1 MGNVRAEILNTGS
14 DLATSA
20 RIEINAPA
28 QYIFDLIA
36 DPRCHQ
42 LFDGSGTVQGS
53 ISGPTRLH
61 LGAKFG
67 MAMKIKFPYRITNT
81 VVAFEEGRKISWS
94 HLMQWTWSYELEDLP
109 NGRTLVTETFDAR
122 EVPFFAKKWLK
133 MTGAMAHNPKWI
145 AKSLV
150 GLKALCETKESL

>member
-1 MGNVRAEILNTGS
+1 MDKVRAEILDTGS

-28 QYIFDLIA
+28 QQIFDLIA

-53 ISGPTRLH
+53 ISGPVRLH

-67 MAMKIKFPYRITNT
+67 MAMKIRLPYRITNT
-81 VVAFEEGRKISWS
+81 VVAFEEGRKISWC
-94 HLMQWTWSYELEDLP
+94 HLMKWTWSYELKDLDA
-109 NGRTLVTETFDAR
+109 GRTEVTEIFDASDI
-122 EVPFFAKKWLK
+122 PWLASKWLAA
-133 MTGAMAHNPKWI
+133 TGSIARNPKWM

-150 GLKALCETKESL
+150 QLKAICES

>member
-1 MGNVRAEILNTGS
+1 MDKVRAEILDTGS

-20 RIEINAPA
+20 RIDISAPA
-28 QYIFDLIA
+28 QQIFDLIA

-53 ISGPTRLH
+53 ISGPIRLH

-67 MAMKIKFPYRITNT
+67 MAMKIRLPYRITNT
-81 VVAFEEGRKISWS
+81 VVAFEEGRKISWC
-94 HLMQWTWSYELEDLP
+94 HLMKWTWSYELEELA
-109 NGRTLVTETFDAR
+109 NGATRVTETFDAR
-122 EVPFFAKKWLK
+122 EIPFLAKRWLK
-133 MTGAMAHNPKWI
+133 LTGGMARNPKWI

-150 GLKALCETKESL
+150 RLKAICESN